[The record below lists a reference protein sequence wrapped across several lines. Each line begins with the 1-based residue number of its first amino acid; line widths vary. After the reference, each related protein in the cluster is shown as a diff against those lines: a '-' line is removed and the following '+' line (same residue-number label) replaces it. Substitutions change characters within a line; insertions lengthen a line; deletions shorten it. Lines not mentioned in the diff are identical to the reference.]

1 MLMKLGVRK
10 DEAIS
15 HGSSGRGNWVM
26 SSSAAM
32 HVAIS
37 IDYLNQQGLASL
49 EEIWSTFASKKRT
62 A

>member
-1 MLMKLGVRK
+1 MLLKLGVRRE
-10 DEAIS
+10 EAIS
-15 HGSSGRGNWVM
+15 HGCSGRGIWVM

-49 EEIWSTFASKKRT
+49 EEIWSKFASKK
-62 A
+62 